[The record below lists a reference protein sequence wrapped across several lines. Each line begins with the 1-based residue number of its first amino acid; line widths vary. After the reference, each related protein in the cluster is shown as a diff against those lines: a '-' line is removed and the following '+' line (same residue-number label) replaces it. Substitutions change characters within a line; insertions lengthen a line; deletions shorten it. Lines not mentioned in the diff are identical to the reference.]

1 MEKKIVQENEKEE
14 ERNETLSR
22 GEREPS
28 THTHGLYI
36 GSHWCGK

>member
-1 MEKKIVQENEKEE
+1 MEKKIVQEKEKEE
-14 ERNETLSR
+14 GENETLSH

-36 GSHWCGK
+36 GSRRCEK